1 MLTVFYHA
9 DADGF
14 GAAWAIWK
22 NLEAEA
28 RDNAVFKSVQYGDAV
43 PAIDE
48 RTTDL
53 MIVDFS
59 FSREVC
65 DELAAKYKL
74 VVIDHHETAQAAL
87 NGASYAIFDM
97 SKSGAVLTWEYM
109 TDEPMPTILQ
119 YVQDYD
125 LWLFELTFSREVN
138 AFIASL
144 DHDFVRWNNFVLTD
158 AVDCGMALLRVRT
171 QQVKAA
177 LKQARKGMWC
187 EPDGLLNIVSVNWTT
202 HVSEVGEALL
212 DRYQDADFVVIWR
225 VLSSDETVYSLRSRD
240 GGTNVAEVAAQFEGG
255 GGHACAAGFKSSA
268 RLWG

>member
-14 GAAWAIWK
+14 GAAWAVWK

-28 RDNAVFKSVQYGDAV
+28 RDNAVFKSVQYGDDA
-43 PAIDE
+43 PEIDE

-59 FSREVC
+59 FSRAVC

-87 NGASYAIFDM
+87 DGASYAIFDM
-97 SKSGAVLTWEYM
+97 DKSGAVLTWEYM
-109 TDEPMPTILQ
+109 TDEPVPTVLQ

-125 LWLFELTFSREVN
+125 LWRFELPYSRGINAYIDSLSRDFDCWN
-138 AFIASL
+138 AF
-144 DHDFVRWNNFVLTD
+144 VLSV
-158 AVDCGMALLRVRT
+158 AVEIGMVLLRVRKK
-171 QQVKAA
+171 QIKAA
-177 LKQARKGMWC
+177 LKQARKGTWC
-187 EPDGLLNIVSVNWTT
+187 ESDGFLNIVSVNWTT
-202 HVSEVGEALL
+202 NVSEVGEALL
-212 DRYQDADFVVIWR
+212 ERYQDADFVVIWR
-225 VLSSDETVYSLRSRD
+225 VLSSDETVYNLRSRE

-255 GGHACAAGFKSSA
+255 GGHACAAGFKSSS
-268 RLWG
+268 RFWG